1 MTVFKLAQSSPLFIA
16 RLNYFSDA
24 SMLFVAIQ
32 LLLEQAHPLLQVGF
46 IAVALQQVQQSL
58 VGMALGTLAHS
69 L

>member
-1 MTVFKLAQSSPLFIA
+1 
-16 RLNYFSDA
+16 
-24 SMLFVAIQ
+24 MLFVAIQ